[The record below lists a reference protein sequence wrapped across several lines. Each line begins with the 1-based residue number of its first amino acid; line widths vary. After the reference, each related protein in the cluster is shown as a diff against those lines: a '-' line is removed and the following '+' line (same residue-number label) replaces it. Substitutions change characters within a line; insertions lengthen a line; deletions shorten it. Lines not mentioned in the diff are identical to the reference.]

1 MLSLLLLALLQAP
14 PPRPALP
21 CLHSEH
27 PCAAPPAPAPVL
39 YTREPKSRT
48 AFWVGLGLVGAGTTL
63 AVLSATALQSS
74 DPAGPLAVP
83 CGTDPVLAQGRPIA
97 PCIVNH
103 AVLATGLALT
113 GGGATLMIYGG
124 RTVEVIVAPT
134 FTSSAVAVRLRF

>member
-1 MLSLLLLALLQAP
+1 M
-14 PPRPALP
+14 
-21 CLHSEH
+21 
-27 PCAAPPAPAPVL
+27 V
-39 YTREPKSRT
+39 YTREPRSRV
-48 AFWVGLGLVGAGTTL
+48 AFWTGLGLVGAGTTL
-63 AVLSATALQSS
+63 AVLSATVLQSS
-74 DPAGPLAVP
+74 DSSSAFAVP

-134 FTSSAVAVRLRF
+134 FTSSTVAMRLRF